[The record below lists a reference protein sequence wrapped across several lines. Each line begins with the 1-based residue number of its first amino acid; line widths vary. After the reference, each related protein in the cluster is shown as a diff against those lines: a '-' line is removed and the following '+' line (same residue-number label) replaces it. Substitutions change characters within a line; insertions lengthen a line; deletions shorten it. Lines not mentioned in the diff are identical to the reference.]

1 MSLHIAAKTDEIAP
15 FVLLPGDPL
24 RAKFIAENLLEN
36 AFCYNEIR
44 GMYGFT
50 GTYKGKPV
58 SVQGTG
64 MGIPSISIYTHELIC
79 DYNVQILV
87 RVGTCGGFPD
97 NMKVRDVVLA
107 QGASTDSGFNRLKFN
122 GMDYAPL
129 ADAGLLFKAYEA
141 AKRSGIKVH
150 TGNVLTSD
158 TFYYD
163 DQTEPYALWQAY
175 GILAVEMEASA
186 LYTLAARFKRKALTI
201 LTVSNHM
208 ITGEE
213 IPAIEREKTFT
224 DMVKIAL
231 ELA

>member
-1 MSLHIAAKTDEIAP
+1 MSLHIAAKTGEIAP

-24 RAKFIAENLLEN
+24 RAKFIAENLLAD

-58 SVQGTG
+58 SIQGTG
-64 MGIPSISIYTHELIC
+64 MGVPSISIYTHELIC

-87 RVGTCGGFPD
+87 RVGTCGGFPN
-97 NMKVRDVVLA
+97 NMRVRDIVLA

-129 ADAGLLFKAYEA
+129 ADADLLFKAYQVA
-141 AKRSGIKVH
+141 RHSGINVH

-163 DQTEPYALWQAY
+163 DHPEPYALWQAY
-175 GILAVEMEASA
+175 GILAVEMEAAA

-224 DMVKIAL
+224 DMAKIAL